1 MVNKRF
7 QNIINSPKPVLVDFY
22 TDWCHACKEIP
33 LVINKVKSDLKQG
46 FRIVK
51 VNVDKNPFIAS
62 KYKIN
67 SLPTLII
74 FKDGIPQWI
83 GEGVCKPEELKTA
96 IHNQLR
102 N

>member
-1 MVNKRF
+1 MDRRF
-7 QNIINSPKPVLVDFY
+7 QNIINSSKPVLVDFY
-22 TDWCHACKEIP
+22 TDWCIACKEIP
-33 LVINKVKSDLKQG
+33 RIINIAKNDLKEG
-46 FRIVK
+46 IRIVK
-51 VNVDKNPFIAS
+51 INVDNYPFIAS

-96 IHNQLR
+96 IREQQMCD
-102 N
+102 